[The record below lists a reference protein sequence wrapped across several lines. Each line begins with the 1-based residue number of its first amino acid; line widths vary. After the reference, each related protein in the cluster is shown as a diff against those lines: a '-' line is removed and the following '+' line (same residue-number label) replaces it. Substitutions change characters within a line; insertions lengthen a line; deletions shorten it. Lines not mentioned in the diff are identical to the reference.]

1 MTDFHP
7 PTSGIIL
14 VGVRGTPLPSQVTT
28 DSEQVETIRL
38 RVCFSRLCQGKESDA
53 RLYLLEGTPLGH
65 TPQIMTDS

>member
-1 MTDFHP
+1 MADFHP
-7 PTSGIIL
+7 PTSGVIL

-28 DSEQVETIRL
+28 DSEQVETI

-65 TPQIMTDS
+65 TPQIMTGS